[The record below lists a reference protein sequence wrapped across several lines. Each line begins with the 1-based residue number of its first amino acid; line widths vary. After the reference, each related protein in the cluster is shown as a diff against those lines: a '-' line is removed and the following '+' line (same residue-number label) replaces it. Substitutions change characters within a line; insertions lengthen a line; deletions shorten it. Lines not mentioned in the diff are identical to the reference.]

1 MKYKL
6 LGHSALR
13 VSELS
18 LGAMTFGE
26 ETGMGSSEDVCKT
39 VYDAY
44 VEQGGNFIDT
54 ANIYTL
60 GTSERMLA
68 EFIRSNR
75 EALVLA
81 SKYSMTTDGTN
92 LNAGGNHRKNL
103 VQSLEN
109 SLQRLDTDFIDL
121 YWVHG
126 WDQVTPVADVMRAL
140 DDMVRAG
147 KILHVGISNAPAWYI
162 AEANAIARERG
173 LTPFTA
179 MQVHYNLV
187 ERGIEADYF
196 DLAKAQNM
204 AILAWSPLAG
214 GLLSGKFTAP
224 EGSVD
229 LSDTRLKN
237 TPWGGAFLVEDRL
250 AIARGL
256 GELAAE
262 MNVSSSQLALA
273 WLMQRPHGDVIPIVG
288 ARKLEQLQDNLG
300 CLDITLNTA
309 QQATLEALNPLPLA
323 YPHSLLNNDMYQS
336 MIHGALRG
344 ALQRPD

>member
-18 LGAMTFGE
+18 MGAMTFGE
-26 ETGMGSSEDVCKT
+26 ETGIGASEAVSKA

-44 VEQGGNFIDT
+44 IEQGGNFIDT

-60 GTSERMLA
+60 GTSERMLSG
-68 EFIRSNR
+68 FIRSNR
-75 EALVLA
+75 DALVIA
-81 SKYSMTTDGTN
+81 TKYSMTTAADD

-103 VQSLEN
+103 VQSLEH

-126 WDQVTPVADVMRAL
+126 WDQVTPVAEVMRAL

-224 EGSVD
+224 DDSVD

-237 TPWGGAFLVEDRL
+237 TPWGGAFLVEARL

-256 GELAAE
+256 GEIATE
-262 MNVSSSQLALA
+262 MGVSSSQLALA
-273 WLMQRPHGDVIPIVG
+273 WLMQRPNRDVIPIIG

-300 CLDITLNTA
+300 CLAITLNA
-309 QQATLEALNPLPLA
+309 DQQARLEALNPLHLL
-323 YPHSLLNNDMYQS
+323 YPHTLLKNDIYHA
-336 MIHGALRG
+336 MIHGELRG
-344 ALQRPD
+344 QLERS